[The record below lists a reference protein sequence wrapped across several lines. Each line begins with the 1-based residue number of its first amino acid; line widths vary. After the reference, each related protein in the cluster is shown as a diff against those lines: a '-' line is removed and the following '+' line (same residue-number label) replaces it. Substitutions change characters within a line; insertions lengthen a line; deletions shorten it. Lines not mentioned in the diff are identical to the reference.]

1 MSLLTKISEPDTI
14 SLNQFELNQEGEI
27 VYLQNNQFTAKLID
41 MGLFPGKRVKM
52 LMKAPLGDPIA
63 VDLEGYTL
71 SLRLR
76 EASSV
81 FLKSV

>member
-1 MSLLTKISEPDTI
+1 MTKELEMETI
-14 SLNQFELNQEGEI
+14 SLDKFVLEQEGEI
-27 VYLQNNQFTAKLID
+27 IFLQDSEYTVKLID

-52 LMKAPLGDPIA
+52 IMKAPFGDPVA

-71 SLRLR
+71 SLRLK

>member
-1 MSLLTKISEPDTI
+1 MTQDLAHVSLD
-14 SLNQFELNQEGEI
+14 QFELSQEGEI
-27 VYLQNNQFTAKLID
+27 VCLQDNEYTAKLID

-52 LMKAPLGDPIA
+52 LMKAPFGDPVA

-71 SLRLR
+71 SLRLK